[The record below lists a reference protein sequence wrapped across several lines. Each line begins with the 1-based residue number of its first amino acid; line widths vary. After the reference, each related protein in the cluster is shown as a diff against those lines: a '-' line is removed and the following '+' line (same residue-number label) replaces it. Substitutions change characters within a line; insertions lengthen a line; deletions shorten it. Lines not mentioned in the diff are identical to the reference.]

1 MNNASSNA
9 VPKVHP
15 ASREVLPED
24 PMDLHGFEVP
34 GDPDLM
40 MRLLVEDYARMGW
53 NTEAIMSLANDPNY
67 QVFHGLQRMF
77 GEDELR
83 RRIAEVIARCG
94 VFRVKTTQPEPPPT
108 QLVQIDLPA
117 EK

>member
-1 MNNASSNA
+1 MNNAQANT

-15 ASREVLPED
+15 ATREVLPED

-34 GDPDLM
+34 GDPHLM
-40 MRLLVEDYARMGW
+40 MRMLVEDYARMGW

-67 QVFHGLQRMF
+67 QVFHGLLRMF

-83 RRIAEVIARCG
+83 RRIADVIARCG
-94 VFRVKTTQPEPPPT
+94 VMRVKTTERESPPT

-117 EK
+117 AK

>member
-1 MNNASSNA
+1 MDYENPDA

-40 MRLLVEDYARMGW
+40 LQMLVEDYARVGW
-53 NTEAIMSLANDPNY
+53 NTESIMGLASDPNY
-67 QVFHGLQRMF
+67 QVFHGLMQML
-77 GEDELR
+77 GEDKLR
-83 RRIAEVIARCG
+83 RRVADVIGRCG
-94 VFRVKTTQPEPPPT
+94 VMRVKTTEQEPPP
-108 QLVQIDLPA
+108 QLVQIELPA
-117 EK
+117 AK

>member
-1 MNNASSNA
+1 MNNAHANA

-15 ASREVLPED
+15 ATREVLPED

-40 MRLLVEDYARMGW
+40 MRMLVEDYARMGW
-53 NTEAIMSLANDPNY
+53 NTEAIMSLANDSNY
-67 QVFHGLQRMF
+67 QVFHGLLRMF

-83 RRIAEVIARCG
+83 RRIADVIARCG
-94 VFRVKTTQPEPPPT
+94 VIRVKTTEREPPPT
-108 QLVQIDLPA
+108 QFVQIDLPA
-117 EK
+117 AK

>member
-1 MNNASSNA
+1 MDFENPNA

-40 MRLLVEDYARMGW
+40 TRMLVEDYAHLGW
-53 NTEAIMSLANDPNY
+53 NTDAIMSLANDPNY

-83 RRIAEVIARCG
+83 HRIAAVIARCG
-94 VFRVKTTQPEPPPT
+94 VMRVKTTQREPPPT

-117 EK
+117 AK

>member
-1 MNNASSNA
+1 MNSESSNA

-40 MRLLVEDYARMGW
+40 MRMLVEDYARMGW
-53 NTEAIMSLANDPNY
+53 NTESIMSLANDPNY
-67 QVFHGLQRMF
+67 QVFHGLLRMF

-83 RRIAEVIARCG
+83 RRIVSVIGRCG
-94 VFRVKTTQPEPPPT
+94 VMRVKTTEREPPPT

-117 EK
+117 AK